1 MSSSLAPHGLVLCVG
16 EALVALS
23 PPDGTPLESA
33 DHLLVS
39 EAGAEANVAV
49 HLSRLGVP
57 VRFAGAVGDDPLGR
71 RLRGGLAAEG
81 VDVSSLICDPDQPT
95 GLYLK
100 DPGTTATAVHYY
112 RSGSAASAFSALPP
126 GALDGITHVHLSGI
140 TPALSAACHDLVHEL
155 LLGHPGVTTSF
166 DVNHR
171 PSLWPADVAGPVL
184 LALAQLADLVFV
196 GLDEAAA
203 LWGTPSLDALRDLMP
218 GPELVVKDSERAAH
232 VFVSGAARATA
243 EALEVDVVEPVGAG
257 DAFAAGYLAAR
268 RRGLDLAASLRTGHV
283 VAAGALTVVA
293 DRGAAADPALLAAAE
308 KGRPW
313 PVPVGEAKRS

>member
-1 MSSSLAPHGLVLCVG
+1 MNSPLAPHGVVLCVG

-23 PPDGTPLESA
+23 PPGGTPLESA
-33 DHLLVS
+33 DHLVVS

-57 VRFAGAVGDDPLGR
+57 ARFAGAVGDDPLGR

-81 VDVSSLICDPDQPT
+81 VDVSSLVCDPDQPT

-112 RSGSAASAFSALPP
+112 RSGSAASAFAALPP
-126 GALDGITHVHLSGI
+126 GARDGITHVHLSGI
-140 TPALSAACHDLVHEL
+140 TPALSAACHHLVEEL
-155 LLGHPGVTTSF
+155 LLELPGVTTSF

-171 PSLWPADVAGPVL
+171 PALWPADVAGPVL

-203 LWGTPSLDALRDLMP
+203 LWGTPSLDALRDLVP
-218 GPELVVKDSERAAH
+218 GPELVVKDSGRAAH
-232 VFVSGAARATA
+232 AFSGAALTSA
-243 EALEVDVVEPVGAG
+243 EALEVEVVEPVGAG

-268 RRGLDLAASLRTGHV
+268 RRGLDPAASLRTGHV

-308 KGRPW
+308 KGHPW
-313 PVPVGEAKRS
+313 PVPVGREELD